1 MRESFDDDEEENEDL
16 GFTPLHKY
24 EQMLADQSNAYFDV
38 EEMEE
43 IVDHYMENE
52 QLTEALEACNFGLSQ
67 HPNEASLLILKS
79 EIYLELDQSKKALES
94 LQKAIAHNPCNPEV
108 YSAMGGMYS
117 RLKSPRE
124 AIYYY
129 EKSLEFFD
137 EDEKEEV
144 LFDIAFE
151 YQNMRQFNDALRY
164 LKEILES
171 NPQNET
177 AMFEIGLCYSEMDQ
191 DQDAVNYFS
200 KYLDEYPYSYIGWFN
215 LANSYMKQGKYDDA
229 IFAFDYSAIINEFFP
244 AAYYGKAN
252 GFIQKG
258 EYEKAIVVLNETFGL
273 EQPHSFV
280 YCTIG
285 ECYEKMNELDKA
297 LSFYEKA
304 IEIDYAYPDAWVGL
318 AVVYKMK
325 QDYEKAL
332 KHIEKAIDFS
342 AANID
347 YLSIKAEILE
357 EMGSLDGAL
366 SIYRDILIDYPEE
379 EDTHYNLGSLLA
391 DMKKF
396 DEAIDALEEG
406 YSLTKSAEIYFKMT
420 AVAFDADNNKLGLS
434 FLERGLER
442 HADDIKKFYEFY
454 PNYADHKEIVALLQ
468 RKLGKDFD
476 NKND

>member
-1 MRESFDDDEEENEDL
+1 MRESFDDENEDL
-16 GFTPLHKY
+16 GFSPINKY
-24 EQMLADQSNAYFDV
+24 EQMIADQSNAYFDV

-43 IVDHYMENE
+43 IIEYYIE
-52 QLTEALEACNFGLSQ
+52 QESLEKALEASEFGLAQ

-79 EIYLELDQSKKALES
+79 EIHLEKDQSKKALES
-94 LQKAIAHNPCNPEV
+94 LQMAIAHNPCNPEV
-108 YSAMGGMYS
+108 YSAMGGVYA

-129 EKSLEFFD
+129 EKSLEYYD
-137 EDEKEEV
+137 NEEREEV

-151 YQNMRQFNDALRY
+151 YQNLRQFGDAMKY
-164 LKEILES
+164 LKEVLEN

-177 AMFEIGLCYSEMDQ
+177 AMFEIGLCYSEMNLDGE
-191 DQDAVNYFS
+191 AVDYFS

-215 LANSYMKQGKYDDA
+215 LANSYMKQGNYDLA

-285 ECYEKMNELDKA
+285 ECYEKMNDLDKA

-304 IEIDYAYPDAWVGL
+304 IEIDYGYPDAWIGL

-325 QDYEKAL
+325 KDYEKAL
-332 KHIEKAIDFS
+332 KHINKATQVS
-342 AANID
+342 ASNID
-347 YLSIKAEILE
+347 TLSIKAEILE
-357 EMGSLDGAL
+357 EMGSFEGAL
-366 SIYRDILIDYPEE
+366 EIYQDILKDYPNE

-391 DMKKF
+391 DLKRY
-396 DEAIDALEEG
+396 DEAIDALEIG
-406 YSLTKSAEIYFKMT
+406 YERTKSAEIFFKMT
-420 AVAFDADNNKLGLS
+420 AVAFDSENQRLGMSL
-434 FLERGLER
+434 LEKGVDR
-442 HADDIKKFYEFY
+442 HKGALKKFYDFY
-454 PNYADHKEIVALLQ
+454 PTFRDNKEIVALLIEE
-468 RKLGKDFD
+468 LGDDFD
-476 NKND
+476 SK